1 MLEMLTTKDMW
12 QSFILSNESTQLNL
26 PEHIVESWRYCTTNK
41 VNPYQ
46 DKGIQR
52 VSLERLKETKSELQR
67 VIRLVESEIARLQH
81 FFDVKKPLFI
91 LTDKNG
97 VVIWREGHTE
107 TRHSANDIHFLE
119 GNIWTEKAV
128 GTNAIGIALRTL
140 QGVTVERFE
149 HFSKASHPFT
159 CTSTPILNDEGNVIA
174 CLNISTN
181 EQLQETTYTLMAL
194 QMIAQNVQD
203 QLTIDYYTE
212 QKHYLMQ
219 LLSEPFEQGVL
230 CNKHGQVIAVSK
242 EFSVDEKHWQG
253 KDISRFMTKHPE
265 TYQKMDV
272 REGREV
278 VGYFYHYRSSGI
290 TTSYVSF
297 GIESKNSAYQT
308 FLKQLLRAADSDLPI
323 HIYGETGTGKE
334 VSAKTIH
341 YNSRRKDE
349 KMLAINCGALSE
361 NLLESELFGY
371 APGSFTGAQ
380 AKGHQGKFEQVKGGT
395 LFLDEIDSMSPRMQV
410 SLLRVLEEKRIMPI
424 GGTEEVSVDF
434 RLVTAS
440 NRDLKE
446 QVIAGKF
453 REDLFYR
460 LYVIP
465 LSLPPLRERQE
476 DISVLTHHYCVQ
488 HQWYP
493 KWIEGVLD
501 IAKEY
506 EWTGNIREFHNF
518 LDRLSLF
525 YETTPPNRQQVHE
538 LIAMG
543 ALVLEKPKNHSESEP
558 AQIERALE
566 KHHYH
571 MTRTA
576 EALNIARST
585 LYRKIDK
592 YQIEIPKD

>member
-1 MLEMLTTKDMW
+1 M
-12 QSFILSNESTQLNL
+12 
-26 PEHIVESWRYCTTNK
+26 
-41 VNPYQ
+41 
-46 DKGIQR
+46 
-52 VSLERLKETKSELQR
+52 
-67 VIRLVESEIARLQH
+67 
-81 FFDVKKPLFI
+81 
-91 LTDKNG
+91 
-97 VVIWREGHTE
+97 
-107 TRHSANDIHFLE
+107 
-119 GNIWTEKAV
+119 
-128 GTNAIGIALRTL
+128 RTL

-149 HFSKASHPFT
+149 HFSKASHTFT

-203 QLTIDYYTE
+203 RLTIDYYTE

-308 FLKQLLRAADSDLPI
+308 FLKQLLRARTLI
-323 HIYGETGTGKE
+323 CRYTYMVRRERGKE

-371 APGSFTGAQ
+371 APGSFTWCA
-380 AKGHQGKFEQVKGGT
+380 
-395 LFLDEIDSMSPRMQV
+395 S
-410 SLLRVLEEKRIMPI
+410 KR
-424 GGTEEVSVDF
+424 S
-434 RLVTAS
+434 S
-440 NRDLKE
+440 
-446 QVIAGKF
+446 
-453 REDLFYR
+453 
-460 LYVIP
+460 
-465 LSLPPLRERQE
+465 
-476 DISVLTHHYCVQ
+476 
-488 HQWYP
+488 
-493 KWIEGVLD
+493 
-501 IAKEY
+501 
-506 EWTGNIREFHNF
+506 
-518 LDRLSLF
+518 
-525 YETTPPNRQQVHE
+525 
-538 LIAMG
+538 
-543 ALVLEKPKNHSESEP
+543 
-558 AQIERALE
+558 
-566 KHHYH
+566 
-571 MTRTA
+571 
-576 EALNIARST
+576 
-585 LYRKIDK
+585 RKI
-592 YQIEIPKD
+592 